1 MTTQQL
7 GRPLASRINIG
18 PWVLQRNSAKEGRTY
33 LRPLGTVERCY
44 YLDSQRLRGA
54 TDTLHRI
61 IVEVHGRGRQ
71 PEEVFSPVNVRRA
84 WIMMKRRFPLLGAHI
99 QQEDEDGRNVCF
111 VVNNADLE
119 RLSQGEVEFGH
130 TRSGKEV
137 EEFMDTLL
145 NGERP
150 LSNQLLIRL
159 FIFAE
164 PEHRYHIILYSA
176 HCVSDGVAIYSLS
189 RSLLEEIASPS
200 NGKLWKLEQRLALA
214 MPQDD
219 LTPTA
224 RFTLPK
230 QRWRVAI
237 AKVICSLRSQKSSVS
252 LARH

>member
-1 MTTQQL
+1 
-7 GRPLASRINIG
+7 
-18 PWVLQRNSAKEGRTY
+18 
-33 LRPLGTVERCY
+33 
-44 YLDSQRLRGA
+44 
-54 TDTLHRI
+54 
-61 IVEVHGRGRQ
+61 
-71 PEEVFSPVNVRRA
+71 
-84 WIMMKRRFPLLGAHI
+84 MMKRRFPLLGAHI